1 MFSLKVR
8 TFLSGNCNDERRIGS
23 HTMCTYF
30 NNKNCKCAKNFP
42 KVTKLFKHKLT
53 FKTEGAASQI
63 SSYFCS
69 FKFIIHSSP
78 TEQKC
83 TSLHWRIQGPHCSV
97 WRRGETVVGLFAQM
111 HHECV
116 MVFKNFFSALCV
128 FSWLNLRTWSPSI
141 RWPSRT
147 STASSPRQSWTK
159 SNTHTGPISP
169 LQSCN
174 FITWHWPHNKDYVF

>member
-1 MFSLKVR
+1 MMKEELAAIPCVHILIIRIVNVQRIFQRSQNCLNTNWHLKQR
-8 TFLSGNCNDERRIGS
+8 EL
-23 HTMCTYF
+23 H
-30 NNKNCKCAKNFP
+30 P
-42 KVTKLFKHKLT
+42 K
-53 FKTEGAASQI
+53 
-63 SSYFCS
+63 SSSFCS

-147 STASSPRQSWTK
+147 STASSPRQSWTR